1 MAHADQYDGRGEL
14 WRVHETHLMQY
25 YDVPM
30 ANNAGEVVYDLQAR
44 RYVVLGVTNQEKPMK
59 FNLKQDLSFF
69 STDNLRRLAN

>member
-1 MAHADQYDGRGEL
+1 
-14 WRVHETHLMQY
+14 
-25 YDVPM
+25 M